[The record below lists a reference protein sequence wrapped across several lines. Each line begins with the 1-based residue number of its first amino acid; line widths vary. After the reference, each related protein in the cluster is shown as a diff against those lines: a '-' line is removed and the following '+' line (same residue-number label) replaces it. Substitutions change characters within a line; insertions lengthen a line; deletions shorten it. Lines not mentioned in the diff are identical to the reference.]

1 MKLIQVLG
9 QSAIFA
15 IATML
20 LLGVLHLVSSKER
33 SEDRLLGA
41 AALVSGMGM
50 LSWRYAVP
58 AIRGDRSE

>member
-1 MKLIQVLG
+1 MKLIHVLG

-15 IATML
+15 IAAVML
-20 LLGVLHLVSSKER
+20 LGGLHLVSSEEG
-33 SEDRLLGA
+33 SEDRMLGA

-50 LSWRYAVP
+50 LSWRYAAP